1 MRMRVVHGN
10 TLTAAVILHR
20 LPADCGEVFLTGG
33 TSKLG
38 RAVAL
43 YLIRKGVRVL
53 VRSKG
58 KGIVSEEP
66 GSEPH
71 LGRLVD
77 VNERRGTPPSQGLP
91 THYWRRVFLRSGVAS
106 SHSRCTQWY
115 QLGIAACIAGI
126 GCAGDDGSDG
136 SLAFAAAIQVAGAV
150 PGYHGRGGA

>member
-1 MRMRVVHGN
+1 VQSEALNQGGEVFRKDLEGMRMRVVHGN

-38 RAVAL
+38 RALAL

-66 GSEPH
+66 SKAH

-91 THYWRRVFLRSGVAS
+91 THYWRRVFCRSGVVS
-106 SHSRCTQWY
+106 SHSTHARNGPSARHSRVHCW
-115 QLGIAACIAGI
+115 
-126 GCAGDDGSDG
+126 
-136 SLAFAAAIQVAGAV
+136 
-150 PGYHGRGGA
+150 HRRRG